1 MEEVLEKAGRRAKV
15 ANWHELGSLGTFVT
29 TAYSPSR
36 DSGVGEVEGGAEAA
50 DENLRANA
58 HVGEPLI

>member
-1 MEEVLEKAGRRAKV
+1 MNWGHLGPLLQLRIPHPGIQEWGRWR
-15 ANWHELGSLGTFVT
+15 E
-29 TAYSPSR
+29 
-36 DSGVGEVEGGAEAA
+36 GAEAA